1 MGLCSKVTHTHWCV
15 SSTGK
20 ENGGVTKLQYP
31 LYLCFHMGCV
41 SCIYYGRKH
50 MLRTLAGSRIQ
61 SKLRIRKNDGSAS
74 CIMGD
79 GAGAQQLGQGDL
91 WAHQ

>member
-1 MGLCSKVTHTHWCV
+1 
-15 SSTGK
+15 
-20 ENGGVTKLQYP
+20 
-31 LYLCFHMGCV
+31 
-41 SCIYYGRKH
+41 

-61 SKLRIRKNDGSAS
+61 SKMRIRKNDGSAS